1 MGERPGMKG
10 AQLYL
15 YFGEGKGK
23 TTAALGQA
31 VRAWG
36 RGWRVLFVQF
46 LKDSRALSSE
56 SAAAAA
62 LGPRF
67 NLLRVPQPASV
78 LSDPGPGGKKLLR
91 EACRG
96 LLDGAA
102 EFVAHR
108 RCDVVVL
115 DEVLVAC
122 HFRFLAVDGVLGF
135 VRSAGGRGRGSSSS
149 RVAGRRR
156 GCCAGPIWRP
166 NWSMFGTRTIA
177 GRGLSMASISD
188 RQL

>member
-1 MGERPGMKG
+1 MSERPGMKG

-15 YFGEGKGK
+15 YYGEGKGK

-135 VRSAGGRGRGSSSS
+135 VRSA
-149 RVAGRRR
+149 
-156 GCCAGPIWRP
+156 
-166 NWSMFGTRTIA
+166 A
-177 GRGLSMASISD
+177 GRGTRLVVLTGRWAPAGLLRRADLATELVNVRHPYD
-188 RQL
+188 RGARPVHGIDF

>member
-15 YFGEGKGK
+15 YYGEGKGK

-56 SAAAAA
+56 ASAAAA

-67 NLLRVPQPASV
+67 QLLRVPQPASV

-91 EACRG
+91 AACRG
-96 LLDGAA
+96 LLDTAA
-102 EFVAHR
+102 GQVAQR

-122 HFRFLAVDGVLGF
+122 HFRFLAVGAVLDF
-135 VRSAGGRGRGSSSS
+135 ARA
-149 RVAGRRR
+149 A
-156 GCCAGPIWRP
+156 
-166 NWSMFGTRTIA
+166 A
-177 GRGLSMASISD
+177 GRGTRLVVLTGRWAPAGLLRRADLATELVNVRHPYDHGARPVHGID
-188 RQL
+188 F